1 MFNIK
6 VYMTNED
13 IFEFEIDTSHDV
25 EIVQGGVLKIA
36 QKREDTYT
44 VYGFKGWAHYEI
56 SCPS

>member
-36 QKREDTYT
+36 QKREDTHT
-44 VYGFKGWAHYEI
+44 VYGFKDWAHYEI